1 MASMARISAFIRPNF
16 YIRGSPSGHWMETMV
31 PYTLIIHCDIYPP
44 HQHPNAAVLKDVGYN
59 EK

>member
-31 PYTLIIHCDIYPP
+31 PYALGWANGD
-44 HQHPNAAVLKDVGYN
+44 LG
-59 EK
+59 